1 MTHFPVSNSQL
12 SPSHLALYLQSN
24 YDMAPGADCRLI
36 KAGINDT
43 YLVTTG
49 TGKYVFRVYSLNWRT
64 TTDILEEIRLLQL
77 LKEQQV
83 PVSWAVADKNGEY
96 IQTLNAPEGIR
107 YGVLFTFAAGEKL
120 HLYANEVHFKTGA
133 TMARIHQLTQDFP
146 LNRITYTPTNLL
158 EDSLPYIQPF
168 LGADTAEMD
177 FLVNAQQYLLKE
189 LRGADITAIR
199 HGVVHMD
206 IWFDNMNI
214 NEQGDITIFDFDFCG
229 NGWQCLDIAYY
240 ILQQHSLLRE
250 METCQEKMDAFL
262 DGYTSVMPIS
272 SEEKRL
278 LPALGVTLYF
288 FYLGIQCKRYH
299 NWSNS
304 FLNEA
309 YLKRYITVL
318 VKRYY
323 DLYLPALSAVNP

>member
-12 SPSHLALYLQSN
+12 SPSHLALYLSSQ
-24 YDMAPGADCRLI
+24 YDMAPGADCHLI

-43 YLVTTG
+43 YLVSTA

-64 TTDILEEIRLLQL
+64 QTDMEEEIRLLQL
-77 LKEQQV
+77 LKDHAL
-83 PVSWAVADKNGEY
+83 PVSWAVADKNGAY
-96 IQTLNAPEGIR
+96 IQTFHAPEGDR
-107 YGVLFTFAAGEKL
+107 YGVLFTYAAGEKL
-120 HLYANEVHFKTGA
+120 PLYANEVHFKIGA
-133 TMARIHQLTQDFP
+133 TMARIHQLTQNLP

-158 EDSLPYIQPF
+158 EESLAYIQPF
-168 LGADTAEMD
+168 LSADTAEWE

-189 LRGADITAIR
+189 LRNADTSAIR
-199 HGVVHMD
+199 QGVVHLD

-240 ILQQHSLLRE
+240 ILQQHSVLRE
-250 METCQEKMDAFL
+250 MDVCQEKMDAFL

-272 SEEKRL
+272 AEEKRL

-288 FYLGIQCKRYH
+288 FYLGIQSKRYH

-309 YLKRYITVL
+309 YLKRYINIL

-323 DLYLPALSAVNP
+323 DLYLPATSAVNP